1 MINHVALLFLRDIP
15 HEIQEIASP
24 PGRLSETI
32 NTY

>member
-24 PGRLSETI
+24 PGPVE
-32 NTY
+32 